1 MIVCTLPL
9 LVILSQAPSPPG
21 ALSTAREQIRQGNC
35 AAAIDTLTLLLHSST
50 KSRPEVAVP
59 YQLLA
64 VCYERSGQLDRAI
77 DTLRDGLRD
86 HPASP
91 ALERT
96 LGELLFHQDP
106 SNPEAGQL
114 LASAVKTAPQDP
126 EARHYYAQWAALNN
140 RDEIC
145 ASQEQAA
152 IRLPGLNNL
161 ALLQM
166 YALQGICLNHL
177 DKPAA
182 AKSALEKAFAI
193 DLRKKPFDPA
203 IAYQYVQFLMGRGQN
218 EEAREVVAE
227 ILRRS
232 PQFGPAHLEAAKS
245 FDHDRQTEKAIQ
257 EAKAALLGEGDDDAN
272 IRAAHVLLAKNYFI
286 LGKTAEAEAEQQW
299 VESHAGASK
308 P

>member
-1 MIVCTLPL
+1 MIVWALPL
-9 LVILSQAPSPPG
+9 LMILSQAASPPG
-21 ALSTAREQIRQGNC
+21 ALSTARDQIRQGNC
-35 AAAIDTLTLLLHSST
+35 AAAIDTLIALLHSAA
-50 KSRPEVAVP
+50 KPGDVP

-64 VCYERSGQLDRAI
+64 VCYERLGQLNRAI
-77 DTLRDGLRD
+77 DTLRDGLLGNPD
-86 HPASP
+86 SP
-91 ALERT
+91 ALGRT
-96 LGELLFHQDP
+96 LGELLFHQDS

-114 LASAVKTAPQDP
+114 LAAAVKTAPQDP

-140 RDEIC
+140 LDQIC
-145 ASQEQAA
+145 ADQEQTA
-152 IRLPGLNNL
+152 IELPGLNNL

-166 YALQGICLNHL
+166 YTLQGICLNHL

-193 DLRKKPFDPA
+193 DLRQRPFHPA
-203 IAYQYVQFLMGRGQN
+203 IAYQYVQFLTGQGQN
-218 EEAREVVAE
+218 EEAKKVVAE

-245 FDHDRQTEKAIQ
+245 FDHARQSEKAIH
-257 EAKAALLGEGDDDAN
+257 EAIAALRGEGDDDAN

-286 LGKTAEAEAEQQW
+286 LGKTTEAEAEQQW
-299 VESHAGASK
+299 VESHASAPK